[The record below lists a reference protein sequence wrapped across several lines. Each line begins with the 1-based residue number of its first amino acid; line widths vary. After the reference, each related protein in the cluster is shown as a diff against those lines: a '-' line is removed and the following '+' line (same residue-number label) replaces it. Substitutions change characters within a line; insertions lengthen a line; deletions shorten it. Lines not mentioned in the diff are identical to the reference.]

1 MTKSVYDQF
10 DAATAGLSAY
20 AVFKGAESVGRVVF
34 KRAKSGM
41 RTTCFLQVW
50 GSPMAKAFAPGCG
63 YDKDSCSF
71 EKAARLLQ
79 EPSPDGDAGHLAAF
93 KAVKDEGKRWAT
105 QLRAMGYTVQRII
118 D

>member
-1 MTKSVYDQF
+1 MTKSIYDQF
-10 DAATAGLSAY
+10 DTATANLSAY
-20 AVFKGAESVGRVVF
+20 AIFKGAESVGRVVF

-50 GSPMAKAFAPGCG
+50 GAPMVKAFAPGCG

-71 EKAARLLQ
+71 EKAARLLKGDF
-79 EPSPDGDAGHLAAF
+79 PDNGAHVAALM
-93 KAVKDEGKRWAT
+93 AVKDEGERWSD
-105 QLRAMGYTVQRII
+105 QLRALGYTVQHVV

>member
-1 MTKSVYDQF
+1 MAKSIYDQF
-10 DAATAGLSAY
+10 DAATANLSAY
-20 AVFKGAESVGRVVF
+20 AVFKGAESVGRVIF

-50 GSPMAKAFAPGCG
+50 GAPMVKAFAPGCG

-79 EPSPDGDAGHLAAF
+79 DQALNGSAHAVSF
-93 KAVKDEGKRWAT
+93 KTVKDEGERWSD
-105 QLRAMGYTVQRII
+105 QLRAMGYTVQHII